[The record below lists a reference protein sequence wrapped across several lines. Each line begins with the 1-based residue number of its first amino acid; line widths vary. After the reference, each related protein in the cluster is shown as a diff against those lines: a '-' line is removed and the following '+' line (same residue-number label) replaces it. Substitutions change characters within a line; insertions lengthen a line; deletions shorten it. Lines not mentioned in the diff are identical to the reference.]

1 MRLSQDDQVN
11 LTTEEK
17 RTKFF
22 FFTFFIFD
30 FFNLIPLINS
40 IFIFFSSFSLP
51 VSCQLFLFGNYF
63 LLLSSHPSIFVDIA
77 AENWFI
83 RIGHCSNVS
92 TDGSGAERCPVWR
105 CIAPTRSLLHVRLF
119 RNEIG
124 CVHIWDCKKYCRT
137 EANWNRVGIVS
148 ELSATLAR
156 WLDLLF
162 VLWTFLFKRSFFF
175 PCCVVPNRAQR
186 CSWKYRNSKTF
197 QYEHVSN
204 TTRNRSKS
212 CAAKGW
218 CNCVR
223 YFAE

>member
-1 MRLSQDDQVN
+1 MQDVSRILYYKNLGQEDLWLDCAEKLTAMIQNIIEFAKLIPGFMRLSQDDQVN

-17 RTKFF
+17 QTKFF
-22 FFTFFIFD
+22 SFSHIFIWLFQ
-30 FFNLIPLINS
+30 FLIPLINS
-40 IFIFFSSFSLP
+40 FFIFFFVSFSLP
-51 VSCQLFLFGNYF
+51 VSYINLFLFGNYF
-63 LLLSSHPSIFVDIA
+63 LLLSSHPSLFVDIA

-156 WLDLLF
+156 WLVLLF
-162 VLWTFLFKRSFFF
+162 FVRS
-175 PCCVVPNRAQR
+175 N
-186 CSWKYRNSKTF
+186 
-197 QYEHVSN
+197 
-204 TTRNRSKS
+204 
-212 CAAKGW
+212 
-218 CNCVR
+218 
-223 YFAE
+223 